1 MARDGSIWGWGLGRF
16 GVTGD
21 DVQWGWGGQ
30 WRTTFHGVIAIL
42 IAQHWVIV
50 IKHCVSG
57 HPGASEECSSSSS
70 VHLPSGLSMERAL
83 ESGLGD
89 LQSLVKFGELT
100 ARRFVGRRSRVLRYS
115 PHAFSWG
122 ESARFMR
129 RGTC

>member
-1 MARDGSIWGWGLGRF
+1 M
-16 GVTGD
+16 
-21 DVQWGWGGQ
+21 
-30 WRTTFHGVIAIL
+30 AIL
-42 IAQHWVIV
+42 IAQHGVIV

-57 HPGASEECSSSSS
+57 RPGASEECSSSSS
-70 VHLPSGLSMERAL
+70 VHLPCGLSMERAL

>member
-21 DVQWGWGGQ
+21 DVQWGWGVQ

-115 PHAFSWG
+115 SHAFSWG